1 MKRIFLG
8 IITMLA
14 ALVSVDAKVQP
25 ASLFADNMVLQQQS
39 DAAIWG
45 KARPDSKVVIT
56 PSWSRKKVVVRSDAD
71 GKWFTRVSTPSAGG
85 PYELSFDDGEKTVLK
100 NVLVGEV
107 WICSGQ
113 SNMAMPMK
121 GYLGQPVEESARHIM
136 TARPSVPIRSCLIS
150 RKPSVE
156 AEYSS
161 DAVWYEHNPEGV
173 AESSAVAYFF
183 ARTVH
188 DALDVPIGIINVT
201 YGDSPIE
208 AWMDPDIL
216 RSEFAGEFDLSHLD
230 VKALPEDKPYKLPG
244 VLYYG
249 MIRPVAQYTAKGF
262 LWYQGCSNRKRFE
275 LYRYLQPAFVK
286 MLRRDWENDKMPFY
300 FVQIAPYK
308 ASGADKARGGLMMWS
323 QAQSLENIPYS
334 GMVTTH
340 DVGDFYCVH
349 PPKKRVVGER
359 LAYLALSND
368 YGVSVV
374 DVKAPLPVKF
384 EFKEGEAVVTFNNC
398 ENRGIG
404 PIFRDLEGF
413 ELAGEDRVFHPA
425 VAQVIINMER
435 NQISVKSPSVSAPV
449 AVRYGMKNWSVP
461 TLFNNSG
468 IPVSPFRSDDWP
480 YQSSS
485 QSAR

>member
-1 MKRIFLG
+1 
-8 IITMLA
+8 MLV
-14 ALVSVDAKVQP
+14 ALVSVDAKVEP
-25 ASLFADNMVLQQQS
+25 ASLFSDNMVLQQQT

-45 KARPDSKVVIT
+45 KARPDAKVVIT
-56 PSWSRKKVVVRSDAD
+56 PSWSGKKVVVRADAD
-71 GKWFTRVSTPSAGG
+71 GKWFARVATPSAGG
-85 PYELSFDDGEKTVLK
+85 PYELKFDDGETTILK
-100 NVLVGEV
+100 NILIGEV

-121 GYLGQPVEESARHIM
+121 GYLGQPVEESAHYIM
-136 TARPSVPIRSCLIS
+136 TARPSVPIRSCYVSEKIS
-150 RKPSVE
+150 LQPSDE
-156 AEYSS
+156 NESI
-161 DAVWYEHNPEGV
+161 WYEHDAKGV

-188 DALDVPIGIINVT
+188 SALDVPIGIINVSH
-201 YGDSPIE
+201 GDSPIE

-216 RSEFAGEFDLSHLD
+216 KEQFAGEFDLNHLQ
-230 VKALPEDKPYKLPG
+230 ATILPEEKPHKLPG

-249 MIRPVAQYTAKGF
+249 MIRPVAQFTAKGF

-275 LYRYLQPAFVK
+275 LYKGLQPAFVK
-286 MLRRDWENDKMPFY
+286 MLRRDWDNDKMPFY

-323 QAQSLENIPYS
+323 QAQSLADIPYS

-340 DVGDFYCVH
+340 DVGDYHCVH

-368 YGVSVV
+368 YGIDVV
-374 DVKAPLPVKF
+374 DVKVPLPVKF
-384 EFKEGEAVVTFNNC
+384 EFKDGEAVVTFNNC

-413 ELAGEDRVFHPA
+413 ELAGEDRVFQPA
-425 VAQVIINMER
+425 TAQVIINMAR
-435 NQISVKSPSVSAPV
+435 NQISVKSPQVSAPV

-480 YQSSS
+480 YQSSVT
-485 QSAR
+485 SAR

>member
-1 MKRIFLG
+1 MKRIFFG
-8 IITMLA
+8 FISLA
-14 ALVSVDAKVQP
+14 ASLVSADAKVKLPQIF
-25 ASLFADNMVLQQQS
+25 SDNMVLQQQT

-45 KARPDSKVVIT
+45 VSKPDARVVIT
-56 PSWSRKKVVVRSDAD
+56 PSWSGKKVVAMADGD
-71 GKWFTRVSTPSAGG
+71 GKWFARVSTPSAGG
-85 PYELSFDDGEKTVLK
+85 PYELKFDDGEKTVLK
-100 NVLVGEV
+100 NILIGEV

-121 GYLGQPVEESARHIM
+121 GYLGQPVEESTEHIM
-136 TARPSVPIRSCLIS
+136 TARPSVPIRSCSVS
-150 RKPSVE
+150 RKLSFEPVCE
-156 AEYSS
+156 NE
-161 DAVWYEHNPEGV
+161 AVWYEHTPEGV

-188 DALDVPIGIINVT
+188 AALDVPIGIVNVT
-201 YGDSPIE
+201 HGDSPIE
-208 AWMDPDIL
+208 AWMDPEIL
-216 RSEFAGEFDLSHLD
+216 KDEFAGEFDLNHLETK
-230 VKALPEDKPYKLPG
+230 VWPEEKSYKLPG

-249 MIRPVAQYTAKGF
+249 MICPVAKYTAKGF
-262 LWYQGCSNRKRFE
+262 LWYQGCSNRKNFE
-275 LYRYLQPAFVK
+275 LYSSLQPAFVK
-286 MLRRDWENDKMPFY
+286 MLRRDWDNEKMPFY
-300 FVQIAPYK
+300 FVQIAPYR
-308 ASGADKARGGLMMWS
+308 ASGPDKARGGLMMWS
-323 QAQSLENIPYS
+323 QAQSLEHIPYG
-334 GMVTTH
+334 GMVATH

-349 PPKKRVVGER
+349 PPKKKVVGER
-359 LAYLALSND
+359 LAYLALNND
-368 YGVSVV
+368 YGINMI
-374 DVKAPLPVKF
+374 DVKTPVPVKF

-435 NQISVKSPSVSAPV
+435 NQISVKSESVTTPV

-461 TLFNNSG
+461 SLFNNSG

-485 QSAR
+485 QTTR